1 MADGSHQPARALRH
15 MDHIFLGLAN
25 GPATLP
31 DLLPTTPP
39 VTRFVC
45 AWRMEQ
51 AGLPQASAIL
61 RFGENAE
68 GFTLDA
74 TRLRNVLFQ
83 RAE

>member
-1 MADGSHQPARALRH
+1 
-15 MDHIFLGLAN
+15 
-25 GPATLP
+25 
-31 DLLPTTPP
+31 
-39 VTRFVC
+39 
-45 AWRMEQ
+45 MEQ

>member
-1 MADGSHQPARALRH
+1 MQAAATLTSCGDGPRALLEGS
-15 MDHIFLGLAN
+15 FGLVEYRLKCVA
-25 GPATLP
+25 P
-31 DLLPTTPP
+31 
-39 VTRFVC
+39 RI
-45 AWRMEQ
+45 WRMEQ